1 MDSLGRM
8 VDEKGNIINIK
19 RDKELKINENTQKEA
34 KNKDLQKIIKEA
46 KTNLSQ
52 NAGVKRKFHDTELD
66 NYQGPNAPAKRE
78 KRKKMAFSFV
88 EEGTFVKRGEIMR
101 RKQVAS
107 ELESTDPISSLGDQL
122 QSEGSK

>member
-34 KNKDLQKIIKEA
+34 KSKDLQKIIKEA
-46 KTNLSQ
+46 KTNQSQ

-66 NYQGPNAPAKRE
+66 NY
-78 KRKKMAFSFV
+78 
-88 EEGTFVKRGEIMR
+88 
-101 RKQVAS
+101 
-107 ELESTDPISSLGDQL
+107 
-122 QSEGSK
+122 